1 MLIWYE
7 IHFMLV
13 FIETFAFED
22 RVTDQVVEMSMNLI
36 PKSESKAVQKRPT
49 PEEIRQ
55 SIEKVSE
62 KFQENI
68 DLYEQLVTKLCD
80 AIEEQSSLHWRHSNL
95 ALCMLTTLTRYV

>member
-1 MLIWYE
+1 
-7 IHFMLV
+7 
-13 FIETFAFED
+13 
-22 RVTDQVVEMSMNLI
+22 MSMNLI

-95 ALCMLTTLTRYV
+95 ALCMLTTLTRYYV